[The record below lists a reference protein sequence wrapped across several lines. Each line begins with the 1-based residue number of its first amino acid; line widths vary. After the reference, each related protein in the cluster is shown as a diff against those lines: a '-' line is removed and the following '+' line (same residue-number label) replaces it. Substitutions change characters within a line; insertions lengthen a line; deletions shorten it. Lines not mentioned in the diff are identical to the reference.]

1 MAHYNFHCEK
11 LVWDLMFAYLDN
23 IQGKLSTIKLL
34 VLTKASNI
42 EVMWATINSNLG
54 EVTSANH
61 RNNVR

>member
-1 MAHYNFHCEK
+1 M
-11 LVWDLMFAYLDN
+11 WDLMFAYLDN